1 MGKKTGDTLI
11 EVMFAV
17 AIFSMVAISAVAVMN
32 SGMSNAQ
39 GTLESTMARNE
50 IDAQAE
56 ALRFIQSSYVAE
68 RRDGDNDSYFANLWH
83 SIIARANVSTDT
95 VTKYAPDSCGELYER
110 ENASGIYRLKGFAIN
125 VRKLGLSDDA
135 TESLVTD
142 DTRFFVPGTYPRII
156 YDDDAL
162 LDNLHPSEAERVEG
176 IFVTAVQDPGSTKV
190 DDKGVVKGA
199 VYYDFYIRS
208 CWYASGKS
216 VPTTISTVIRLY
228 DPDMVAPEE

>member
-68 RRDGDNDSYFANLWH
+68 RRDGDNDSYFC
-83 SIIARANVSTDT
+83 T
-95 VTKYAPDSCGELYER
+95 VD
-110 ENASGIYRLKGFAIN
+110 
-125 VRKLGLSDDA
+125 V
-135 TESLVTD
+135 
-142 DTRFFVPGTYPRII
+142 
-156 YDDDAL
+156 
-162 LDNLHPSEAERVEG
+162 
-176 IFVTAVQDPGSTKV
+176 
-190 DDKGVVKGA
+190 
-199 VYYDFYIRS
+199 
-208 CWYASGKS
+208 
-216 VPTTISTVIRLY
+216 
-228 DPDMVAPEE
+228 